1 MNFKI
6 CAVAAVLISCIT
18 CPCAH
23 ADNVAGV
30 TDFGTAGVRAI
41 TVEKEKE
48 MGELFVTVAKS
59 QLPVIYDP
67 VLEQYVTSLL
77 SRMSS
82 KAVGVR
88 YPFEPII
95 VEDHTINAAAF
106 FGGKI
111 MLNSGLIVA
120 TDNESQ
126 LASVLAHEM
135 THVTQRHLA
144 RSMEARQD
152 SMITGMAGILGS
164 LILGIINP
172 AVGMAGVSAS
182 IGGME
187 QSNINY
193 TRANEYEADRLGIDL
208 LYNSGFNPHAM
219 ADMMRKLQN
228 RGEDFNPAFE
238 MLLTHPLSSK
248 RVAEAENRARFYKTK
263 SYYESVDFKFAKSRI
278 EVRFSNISAKF
289 NQEAAKRVLEH
300 SPNDCG
306 ALYKLAL
313 ASLDL
318 GDYDTAQ
325 KALDRLK
332 KDYGRN
338 LFIVDTL
345 TDLYVARHEYDKAV
359 SILKDMINSKGEQEV
374 FVVNLANV
382 YIESKQYQK
391 AEQLL
396 KKFRRNNR
404 SLTADSLLKTAYM
417 RQNKTCE
424 LYQIN
429 TDILESKGQWNQA
442 LNSVNESLR
451 YCHEKNTV
459 LRLKALAARIVE
471 ERDFY
476 ENLIS
481 H

>member
-1 MNFKI
+1 M
-6 CAVAAVLISCIT
+6 CIR
-18 CPCAH
+18 
-23 ADNVAGV
+23 D
-30 TDFGTAGVRAI
+30 R
-41 TVEKEKE
+41 
-48 MGELFVTVAKS
+48 
-59 QLPVIYDP
+59 
-67 VLEQYVTSLL
+67 
-77 SRMSS
+77 
-82 KAVGVR
+82 
-88 YPFEPII
+88 
-95 VEDHTINAAAF
+95 
-106 FGGKI
+106 
-111 MLNSGLIVA
+111 
-120 TDNESQ
+120 
-126 LASVLAHEM
+126 
-135 THVTQRHLA
+135 
-144 RSMEARQD
+144 
-152 SMITGMAGILGS
+152 
-164 LILGIINP
+164 
-172 AVGMAGVSAS
+172 
-182 IGGME
+182 
-187 QSNINY
+187 
-193 TRANEYEADRLGIDL
+193 YEADRLGIDL

-289 NQEAAKRVLEH
+289 NQESAKRVLEH

-345 TDLYVARHEYDKAV
+345 TDLYVARQEYDKAV
-359 SILKDMINSKGEQEV
+359 SMLKDMIKSKGEQEV

-459 LRLKALAARIVE
+459 LRLKALAARTVE